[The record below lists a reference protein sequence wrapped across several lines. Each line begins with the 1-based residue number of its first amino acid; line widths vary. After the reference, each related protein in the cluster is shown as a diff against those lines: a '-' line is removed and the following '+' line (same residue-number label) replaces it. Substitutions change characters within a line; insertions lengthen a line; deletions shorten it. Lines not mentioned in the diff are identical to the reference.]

1 MLVLSRR
8 RKEKLVIGAGI
19 EIVVLQISS
28 DGVKLGVTA
37 PEDVPIY
44 RGELFEQIAEQN
56 LAATSPRSNDVADE
70 LLAAL
75 RGRMATTTEEE

>member
-19 EIVVLQISS
+19 EIVVLQISP

-37 PEDVPIY
+37 PDDVPIY

-56 LAATSPRSNDVADE
+56 RAATSQKSNDVADE

-75 RGRMATTTEEE
+75 RGKMAAEEE